1 MNENEMRSRLDAEL
15 SNITWSVRDSNAVR
29 QQVNQGGTVMKKKLS
44 ISVVGIIAIILVL
57 TAVAYAATEVFQRIS
72 VNWKGDIIEEQEV
85 YNPEPTPTPQSVM
98 NEAEL
103 SAKAEELLQTVTEDE
118 YGTVSY
124 TSAEGTNLGGSGKP
138 RHKTLYS
145 WEEFKQAMANVDY
158 LSLPVWIPD
167 EYEFQNAILTL
178 DCKADG
184 EYKLLEEH
192 QEGTVTL
199 KRFIVD
205 DADSII
211 TGYELFLR
219 DSDEDYHYIVVYSNL
234 YPDSDT
240 DEHSIGLLEG
250 ESAVVISIP
259 GMDNALAIEGT
270 NETKGNSLLMRRS
283 LDTPIEVKWPPF
295 EDSPF
300 DSQTFTEENIG
311 APLRWRF
318 FTFFGTLFKLIILSV
333 GSAS

>member
-1 MNENEMRSRLDAEL
+1 MNENELRSRLDAEL

-44 ISVVGIIAIILVL
+44 FSVVGIIAIILVL
-57 TAVAYAATEVFQRIS
+57 TAVAYATTQVFHRIS
-72 VNWKGDIIEEQEV
+72 VNWKGKIIEEQEV
-85 YNPEPTPTPQSVM
+85 YNPEPTPSPQPIM
-98 NEAEL
+98 NETEL
-103 SAKAEELLQTVTEDE
+103 GIRAEELLQTVAEEE

-124 TSAEGTNLGGSGKP
+124 TSADGMCLGGSGHP

-145 WEEFKQAMANVDY
+145 WEEFKQAMTNVDY

-167 EYEFQNAILTL
+167 EYEFQYAILKL
-178 DCKADG
+178 DCRADG
-184 EYKLLEEH
+184 EYRLLEEH

-199 KRFIVD
+199 KRFTVD

-211 TGYELFLR
+211 TGYELLFR
-219 DSDEDYHYIVVYSNL
+219 DSDEDYHYIAVYSDL

-240 DEHSIGLLEG
+240 DEYSIGLLEG
-250 ESAVVISIP
+250 ETALVVSIP
-259 GMDNALAIEGT
+259 GMDNALAIDGT
-270 NETKGNSLLMRRS
+270 NETKGNALLMRRS

-300 DSQTFTEENIG
+300 VLQTFTEESIDVH
-311 APLRWRF
+311 APLLDPDTIQKM
-318 FTFFGTLFKLIILSV
+318 FTPD
-333 GSAS
+333 

>member
-1 MNENEMRSRLDAEL
+1 MKRYTQSEL
-15 SNITWSVRDSNAVR
+15 QKMYMDPSEELKDRIHQEISSLPIKEQEEKIV
-29 QQVNQGGTVMKKKLS
+29 KKKLS
-44 ISVVGIIAIILVL
+44 FSFVTVIAILLILV
-57 TAVAYAATEVFQRIS
+57 AVAYAATEVYHRIS
-72 VNWKGDIIEEQEV
+72 VNWKGEIIEEQEV
-85 YNPEPTPTPQSVM
+85 YNPEPTPTPQPVM
-98 NEAEL
+98 NETEIRT
-103 SAKAEELLQTVTEDE
+103 KAEELLQTVTEDE

-124 TSAEGTNLGGSGKP
+124 TSVDGTNLGGSGRP

-145 WEEFKQAMANVDY
+145 WEEFKQAMTNVNY

-167 EYEFQNAILTL
+167 GYEFQNAILTL

-184 EYKLLEEH
+184 EYKLLEER

-199 KRFIVD
+199 KRYTVD

-250 ESAVVISIP
+250 ENAVVVSIP
-259 GMDNALAIEGT
+259 GMDNALAIDGT
-270 NETKGNSLLMRRS
+270 NETKGNALLMRRT

-295 EDSPF
+295 EDIPF
-300 DSQTFTEENIG
+300 DSLTFTEENIDIH
-311 APLRWRF
+311 APLLDTDIIQKM
-318 FTFFGTLFKLIILSV
+318 FTPEE
-333 GSAS
+333 